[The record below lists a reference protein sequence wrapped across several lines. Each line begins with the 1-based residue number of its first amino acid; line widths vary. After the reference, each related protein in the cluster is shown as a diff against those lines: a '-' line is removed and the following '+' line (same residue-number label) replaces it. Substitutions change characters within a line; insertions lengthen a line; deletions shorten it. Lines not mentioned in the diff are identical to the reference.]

1 MRSTWVLPLFMVS
14 ACATT
19 GALGIDPQR
28 SDGHARVNLVPVAG
42 DNAAQVFPKVIDP
55 ELPSADRLGRAIEVR
70 FGAQASVDV
79 HLCVTP
85 AGQVSSAE
93 LRRGSTMDLFDQ
105 AVLSDVR
112 DWQFAAQPGPTT
124 LKSCEIATI
133 VYRTQP

>member
-1 MRSTWVLPLFMVS
+1 MRSYWVVPLVMAS

-19 GALGIDPQR
+19 GALGVDPQ
-28 SDGHARVNLVPVAG
+28 SSQHARVELVPPAA
-42 DNAAQVFPKVIDP
+42 DDTAQVFPKVLAP

-70 FGAQASVDV
+70 FGEQASVDV

-112 DWQFAAQPGPTT
+112 DWQFAAQPGPGTV
-124 LKSCEIATI
+124 KSCEIATI
-133 VYRTQP
+133 VYRTHR

>member
-1 MRSTWVLPLFMVS
+1 LVS

-19 GALGIDPQR
+19 GALGIDPQT
-28 SDGHARVNLVPVAG
+28 SQHARVELVPPAG
-42 DNAAQVFPKVIDP
+42 DDTAQVFPKAIEP

-70 FGAQASVDV
+70 FGDQASVDV

-112 DWQFAAQPGPTT
+112 DWQFAVQPGPASM
-124 LKSCEIATI
+124 KSCEIATI
-133 VYRTQP
+133 VYRTHR